1 MAGWGGTLMSSIRLT
16 KIGRRMLGRLP
27 AKVDVGPFPELDD
40 AAHHA
45 ADTVFIHGLSLPQVV
60 QELLVERIGDLVVNA
75 VDEAAAIV
83 GQPEALWINEA
94 KRQALQFYF
103 ARLRALASS
112 NGGGRA

>member
-1 MAGWGGTLMSSIRLT
+1 MAEAVRLT
-16 KIGRRMLGRLP
+16 NIERDMLGRFP
-27 AKVDVGPFPELDD
+27 AKVEVGPFPELDD

-60 QELLVERIGDLVVNA
+60 QELLVERIGLLVANA

-83 GQPEALWINEA
+83 GQPEALWINGA

-103 ARLRALASS
+103 ARLQALYGFSS
-112 NGGGRA
+112 IGGGRA

>member
-1 MAGWGGTLMSSIRLT
+1 MADLRLT
-16 KIGRRMLGRLP
+16 EIEGSMLGRFP

-40 AAHHA
+40 SAHHA
-45 ADTVFIHGLSLPQVV
+45 ADTVFLHGLSLPQVV

-83 GQPEALWINEA
+83 GQPEALWINGA

-103 ARLRALASS
+103 ARLRALHTSS
-112 NGGGRA
+112 LMGGRA

>member
-1 MAGWGGTLMSSIRLT
+1 MADIRLT
-16 KIGRRMLGRLP
+16 SIERDMLDRFP
-27 AKVDVGPFPELDD
+27 AKVEVGPFPELDD
-40 AAHHA
+40 SAHHA
-45 ADTVFIHGLSLPQVV
+45 AESAFLQGLSLPQVV

-83 GQPEALWINEA
+83 GQPQAPWINGA
-94 KRQALQFYF
+94 KRQAIQFYF